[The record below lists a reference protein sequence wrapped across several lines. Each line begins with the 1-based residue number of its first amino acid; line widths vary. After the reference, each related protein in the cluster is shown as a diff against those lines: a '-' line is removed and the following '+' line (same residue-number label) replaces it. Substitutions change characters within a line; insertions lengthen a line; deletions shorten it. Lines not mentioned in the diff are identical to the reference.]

1 MSLRD
6 VLGNAIV
13 STQRAVRTALTKM
26 VHGGVRYAYT
36 FPVVRSLL
44 GRRANPEGSSIV
56 IACLRWLQRNFT
68 DAPIVLQQWDRTQQ
82 DWITH
87 AEMWPGSV
95 LWLLLRPNRWY
106 SGITLFKGILAD
118 RTFNGIT
125 YILKVR
131 SDLTNVVELWWAP
144 SFTMEPV
151 SEGDDFI
158 SYYRYTPPGGAP
170 SELRVEDVIR
180 LPDGMDPLDPRQG
193 NSPMKCLLREIM
205 TDEEAGEMTAHLMA
219 NLGIPGV
226 ILFPKQGTIPPTVA
240 DQVKRDFVAKTT
252 GEKRGEPLVMEKE
265 MGVEQLGF
273 SPGDLNMREL
283 RGLPEE
289 RITAV
294 LGVNAAVVGLG
305 AGLATTKVGAT
316 LKEYREEAFESTIIP
331 LYREIALELT
341 NQLLNDFLPIEQW
354 RVWFDL
360 SQVRVLQEDENAKS
374 ERITKQFAGGVI
386 TRAVAKRMLGYP
398 ITPDDEVYVLSRSLL
413 VIPEGTS
420 PEDQRQQQLAAPQ
433 STGRNPTAHLEEQI
447 RALLEAREEVAA

>member
-6 VLGNAIV
+6 TLGNAIV
-13 STQRAVRTALTKM
+13 SVQRTVRAALTKM
-26 VHGGVRYAYT
+26 VHSGTRYAYA
-36 FPVVRSLL
+36 FPAVRSLL
-44 GRRANPEGSSIV
+44 GRRANPDQSSIV
-56 IACLRWLQRNFT
+56 VACLRWLQRNFT

-95 LWLLLRPNRWY
+95 LWLLLRPNGWY

-131 SDLTNVVELWWAP
+131 SDLGNVVELWWAP
-144 SFTMEPV
+144 SFTVQPV
-151 SEGDDFI
+151 SEGEDFI
-158 SYYRYTPPGGAP
+158 TYYRYTPPGGAAMD
-170 SELRVEDVIR
+170 LRVEDVIR
-180 LPDGMDPLDPRQG
+180 LPDGMDPLDPRKG
-193 NSPMKCLLREIM
+193 NSPMQCLMREVM
-205 TDEEAGEMTAHLMA
+205 TDEEAGEMTGHLMA
-219 NLGIPGV
+219 NLGVPGV
-226 ILFPKQGTIPPTVA
+226 ILFPKQGSIPPKVA
-240 DQVKRDFVAKTT
+240 EQIKQDFTDKTT
-252 GEKRGEPLVMEKE
+252 GERRGEPLVMEKE
-265 MGVEQLGF
+265 MGVDRLGF
-273 SPGDLNMREL
+273 SPGDMNMREL
-283 RGLPEE
+283 RGIPEE

-294 LGVNAAVVGLG
+294 MGVNAAVVGLG

-341 NQLLNDFLPIEQW
+341 NQLLNDFLPIDQW

-374 ERITKQFAGGVI
+374 ERITKQFQSGLI
-386 TRAVAKRMLGYP
+386 TRAVGKRQLGYP
-398 ITPDDEVYVLSRSLL
+398 ITPDDEIYVLSRSLV

-420 PEDQRQQQLAAPQ
+420 PEDQRQQLLAAPQ
-433 STGRNPTAHLEEQI
+433 STGRNPSALVEEQI